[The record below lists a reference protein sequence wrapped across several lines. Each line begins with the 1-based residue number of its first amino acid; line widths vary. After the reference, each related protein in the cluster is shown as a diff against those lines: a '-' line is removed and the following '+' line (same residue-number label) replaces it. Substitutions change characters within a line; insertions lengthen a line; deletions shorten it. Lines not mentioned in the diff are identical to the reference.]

1 MQVVA
6 DLRTASNP
14 RGLLLADYDRNEIQQ
29 KLTARLGE
37 IDRVLGTVTV
47 GDEDGG
53 SELADYDQHPGDE
66 GSETLEQ
73 EMDEAKRAI
82 LKDERNAVT
91 QALQRLEDGTYGT
104 CVDCGK
110 EIPAERLKAQPEAI
124 RCVDDQRRFEA
135 SHGSTGGP
143 VTAPRPG
150 ETT

>member
-1 MQVVA
+1 
-6 DLRTASNP
+6 
-14 RGLLLADYDRNEIQQ
+14 LADYDRNEI
-29 KLTARLGE
+29 KGMLNGRLAE

-53 SELADYDQHPGDE
+53 EELADYDQHPGDQ

-104 CVDCGK
+104 CVDCGR

-135 SHGSTGGP
+135 AHGTTGGP
-143 VTAPRPG
+143 LSAPGPG
-150 ETT
+150 ESG

>member
-1 MQVVA
+1 
-6 DLRTASNP
+6 
-14 RGLLLADYDRNEIQQ
+14 LADYDRNEIQGS
-29 KLTARLGE
+29 LNGRLAE

-53 SELADYDQHPGDE
+53 EELADYDQHPGDQ

-82 LKDERNAVT
+82 LNDERNAVT
-91 QALQRLEDGTYGT
+91 QALQRLEDGSYGT
-104 CVDCGK
+104 CVDCGR

-135 SHGSTGGP
+135 AHGTTGGP
-143 VTAPRPG
+143 LSAPGPG
-150 ETT
+150 ESA